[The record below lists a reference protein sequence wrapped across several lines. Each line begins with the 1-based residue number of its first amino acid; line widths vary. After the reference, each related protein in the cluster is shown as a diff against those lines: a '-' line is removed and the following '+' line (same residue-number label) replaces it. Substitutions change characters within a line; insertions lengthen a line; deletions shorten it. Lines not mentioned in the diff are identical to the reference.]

1 MIAVRLAGLEDAADV
16 TRLIAGFRDW
26 LTASVPTATQILA
39 SVERLI
45 ADPNTEFLLADA
57 GGPPS
62 GVCQLRYRHSVWTGT
77 PDCWLEDLFVE
88 EHARGRG
95 VGRALVDAALDAAR
109 ARGAERI
116 ELDTN
121 ETNLGAIALYER
133 AGFSASS
140 KTHEHAHLSG
150 RDVFMGRKL
159 SRDS

>member
-1 MIAVRLAGLEDAADV
+1 MIAVRLAGAADAADV

-45 ADPNTEFLLADA
+45 ADPDTEFLLADG

-88 EHARGRG
+88 EHARGSG
-95 VGRALVDAALDAAR
+95 VGRALVDGR
-109 ARGAERI
+109 A
-116 ELDTN
+116 
-121 ETNLGAIALYER
+121 
-133 AGFSASS
+133 SVAS
-140 KTHEHAHLSG
+140 
-150 RDVFMGRKL
+150 
-159 SRDS
+159 

>member
-1 MIAVRLAGLEDAADV
+1 MISVHRAGPADAADV

-26 LTASVPTATQILA
+26 LIESLPTDESIAA

-45 ADPNTEFLLADA
+45 ADPGTEFLLAGA

-77 PDCWLEDLFVE
+77 PDCWLEDLFVQ
-88 EHARGRG
+88 EHARGSG
-95 VGRALVDAALDAAR
+95 VGRALVDAAFDAAR
-109 ARGAERI
+109 ARGAARI

-140 KTHEHAHLSG
+140 KAHAHLSG

-159 SRDS
+159 

>member
-1 MIAVRLAGLEDAADV
+1 MISVHRAGATDVADV

-26 LTASVPTATQILA
+26 LTESLPTDEDIAA
-39 SVERLI
+39 SVELLI
-45 ADPNTEFLLADA
+45 ADPDTEFLLAGA
-57 GGPPS
+57 GGPPT

-88 EHARGRG
+88 AHARGSG
-95 VGRALVDAALDAAR
+95 VGGALVDAALAAAR
-109 ARGAERI
+109 ARGAARI

-133 AGFSASS
+133 AGFSTSS
-140 KTHEHAHLSG
+140 KTHAHLTG

-159 SRDS
+159 

>member
-1 MIAVRLAGLEDAADV
+1 MIAVRLAGAQDAAEL

-26 LTASVPTATQILA
+26 LTASVPTDAQILA
-39 SVERLI
+39 SVEQLI
-45 ADPNTEFLLADA
+45 ADPGTEFLLAGA

-62 GVCQLRYRHSVWTGT
+62 GFCQLRYRHSVWTGT

-88 EHARGRG
+88 EQARGRG
-95 VGRALVDAALDAAR
+95 VGRALVDAALERAR
-109 ARGAERI
+109 ARGAARI

-140 KTHEHAHLSG
+140 KTHEHANLSG

-159 SRDS
+159 

>member
-1 MIAVRLAGLEDAADV
+1 MITVHRAGPADVADV
-16 TRLIAGFRDW
+16 TRLISGFRDW
-26 LTASVPTATQILA
+26 LTEARPTDESIAA
-39 SVERLI
+39 SVELLI
-45 ADPNTEFLLADA
+45 ADPGTEYLLGGT

-62 GVCQLRYRHSVWTGT
+62 GVCQLRYRLSVWTGA

-88 EHARGRG
+88 EHARGAG

-109 ARGAERI
+109 ARGAARI

-121 ETNLGAIALYER
+121 ETNTGAIALYER

-140 KTHEHAHLSG
+140 KTHAHLSG

-159 SRDS
+159 

>member
-1 MIAVRLAGLEDAADV
+1 M

-26 LTASVPTATQILA
+26 LDRVGPDRRRRSLA

-45 ADPNTEFLLADA
+45 ADPGTEFLLADA

-95 VGRALVDAALDAAR
+95 VGRALVDAALERGPGARRGAHRARHQRDQPRRDRALRARRLLRVEQDAR
-109 ARGAERI
+109 ARAP
-116 ELDTN
+116 L
-121 ETNLGAIALYER
+121 R
-133 AGFSASS
+133 A
-140 KTHEHAHLSG
+140 
-150 RDVFMGRKL
+150 
-159 SRDS
+159 